1 MDTNMKTLYI
11 MRHPEKD
18 EKSSSDDFF
27 LTLTTKGESDAKNI
41 AHKLSQRGVHPDLI
55 VSSPSLRTET
65 TSMILARELHLNKN
79 ILYNEA
85 FYEGYLGEA
94 IESINFT
101 LHTVETL
108 IIVGHNPLLTNF
120 ANHFVT
126 YRHRINLGEVLQIEF
141 NASSWVDIDPSNAKL
156 IEIIKP

>member
-1 MDTNMKTLYI
+1 MKTLYI

-18 EKSSSDDFF
+18 VNSSPDDFF
-27 LTLTTKGESDAKNI
+27 LTLTSKGESDAKSI
-41 AHKLSQRGVHPDLI
+41 AHKLSKRGVHPDLI

-94 IESINFT
+94 IDEITFT
-101 LHTVETL
+101 LYTINTL

-120 ANHFVT
+120 ANHFVAFK
-126 YRHRINLGEVLQIEF
+126 HRIDLGEVLQIEF
-141 NASSWVDIDPSNAKL
+141 DVSSWVDIDPSNAKL
-156 IEIIKP
+156 IELIKP